1 MINWLFLDIDEVIS
15 TFRHSLSIGEEGGI
29 RQAWDD
35 TALRLIERA
44 IEGHDVHLVI
54 SSAWRYCQADW
65 EVRYFANRFRAEGYQ
80 EMFRALTRTVDMF
93 GGWRELHETPDKRA
107 PSWSTGPRL
116 HNREQ
121 EVDSYINT
129 FCQGDCVVVL
139 DDANLQLKTTTGF
152 VHVITPMDGL
162 STENYIKMREIYDA
176 GVSNVNPIV

>member
-1 MINWLFLDIDEVIS
+1 MKNWLFLDIDEVIS

-29 RQAWDD
+29 RQSWDD

-65 EVRYFANRFRAEGYQ
+65 EVRYFANRFRAEGFM
-80 EMFRALTRTVDMF
+80 EMYRALNRTFELF
-93 GGWRELHETPDKRA
+93 GGYTNPEEDKRA
-107 PSWSTGPRL
+107 PGWSTGPRL
-116 HNREQ
+116 NTREM
-121 EVDSYINT
+121 EVDSYINN
-129 FCQGDCVVVL
+129 FCRGDCVVVL
-139 DDANLQLKTTTGF
+139 DDADLQLKTTTGF

-176 GVSNVNPIV
+176 AVSNVNPIV